1 MSNSFSAEVWLNE
14 HRWNALEEA
23 LAKQGTSIE
32 KYLQTYLVDLYQEMV
47 PEDQVKEIEAIIHQE
62 NLEDQRER
70 EARKVFSAF
79 RLLENGNARCLATES
94 SKEFLDAARL
104 LRKYLQDGAGGAE
117 AFVRKIQ
124 GGYEIPAS
132 RFMELTQE
140 RLENTGRVAGVFELD
155 FDKQLFSAINI
166 MDGWK
171 SYWFQ
176 DVSAAAY
183 HAFRKEQS
191 PKEERWQK
199 FIARLE
205 GKELTGQNLGTSLK
219 ALREL
224 QPGDLWFTDS
234 ANLVGHMLNFQVY
247 CASND
252 VLMEV
257 FGPAVKHNENGSR
270 LDIFASYDVLRQEVR
285 DHLELTLYRKDG
297 TRKKSFTY
305 ALSPSEQEL
314 LGTEMGTYCQQR
326 YEKTLNDLYAD
337 LRNQDG
343 GMPPKLNSED
353 CRLDLQRIFFED
365 DISEFQGRL
374 SFYIPV
380 TFDPDT
386 VFGTRVTLDSNDDWI
401 NLYAGFDLETGEP
414 EKFLTVVLNCSDGNE
429 FDFSYPL
436 NESEQDQLFAK
447 MEDYCQ
453 AQTGMS
459 LESYRQE
466 LLTEQEPQM

>member
-1 MSNSFSAEVWLNE
+1 MLGIIGAMEVEVEKLRAKMTETEMKTVAGMNFCKGKLE
-14 HRWNALEEA
+14 GKDVVIVRSGIGKVNAGFGS
-23 LAKQGTSIE
+23 QI
-32 KYLQTYLVDLYQEMV
+32 LVDLYQVMV
-47 PEDQVKEIEAIIHQE
+47 PAHQVKEIEAIIHQE
-62 NLEDQRER
+62 NLENQRER

-155 FDKQLFSAINI
+155 FDKQSFSAVNI

-176 DVSAAAY
+176 DISAAAY
-183 HAFRKEQS
+183 HAFRKEHS
-191 PKEERWQK
+191 SKEERWQK
-199 FIARLE
+199 FMARIE
-205 GKELTGQNLGTSLK
+205 RKELTDQDLNTSLQ

-224 QPGDLWFTDS
+224 HPGDLWFTDS

-257 FGPAVKHNENGSR
+257 FGPAVKHNEDGSR
-270 LDIFASYDVLRQEVR
+270 LDIYASYDALRREVR
-285 DHLELTLYRKDG
+285 DHLDLILYRKG
-297 TRKKSFTY
+297 GAWKKTFTY

-314 LGTEMGTYCQQR
+314 VGAEMETYCEAR
-326 YEKTLNDLYAD
+326 YEDTLNGLYAE
-337 LRNQDG
+337 RCYQNG
-343 GMPPKLNSED
+343 GTPPELDIGE

-374 SFYIPV
+374 SFYMPV
-380 TFDPDT
+380 TK
-386 VFGTRVTLDSNDDWI
+386 
-401 NLYAGFDLETGEP
+401 E
-414 EKFLTVVLNCSDGNE
+414 
-429 FDFSYPL
+429 
-436 NESEQDQLFAK
+436 
-447 MEDYCQ
+447 
-453 AQTGMS
+453 
-459 LESYRQE
+459 
-466 LLTEQEPQM
+466 

>member
-140 RLENTGRVAGVFELD
+140 RLENTGRVAGVFEPD
-155 FDKQLFSAINI
+155 FDKQSFSAVNI

-183 HAFRKEQS
+183 HAFRKEHS
-191 PKEERWQK
+191 SKEERWKK
-199 FIARLE
+199 FVARLE
-205 GKELTGQNLGTSLK
+205 GKELTDRELCASLK

-224 QPGDLWFTDS
+224 RSGDLWFTDS
-234 ANLVGHMLNFQVY
+234 AKRVGHMLDFQVY
-247 CASND
+247 CASEE
-252 VLMEV
+252 VSMEV
-257 FGPAVKHNENGSR
+257 FGPAVKHNEAGSR
-270 LDIFASYDVLRQEVR
+270 LDIYASYDAVRQEVR
-285 DHLELTLYRKDG
+285 NQLELILYRKGG
-297 TRKKSFTY
+297 TWKKSFTY
-305 ALSPSEQEL
+305 DLSPSEQEL
-314 LGTEMGTYCQQR
+314 VGAEMETYCEAR
-326 YEKTLNDLYAD
+326 YEDTLNGLYAE
-337 LRNQDG
+337 RCYQNG
-343 GMPPKLNSED
+343 GTPPELDIGE

-365 DISEFQGRL
+365 DISESQGKL
-374 SFYIPV
+374 SFYVPV
-380 TFDPDT
+380 TFDPDA
-386 VFGTRVTLDSNDDWI
+386 VFGTRVTL
-401 NLYAGFDLETGEP
+401 
-414 EKFLTVVLNCSDGNE
+414 
-429 FDFSYPL
+429 
-436 NESEQDQLFAK
+436 
-447 MEDYCQ
+447 
-453 AQTGMS
+453 S
-459 LESYRQE
+459 LIHI
-466 LLTEQEPQM
+466 

>member
-1 MSNSFSAEVWLNE
+1 M
-14 HRWNALEEA
+14 
-23 LAKQGTSIE
+23 
-32 KYLQTYLVDLYQEMV
+32 
-47 PEDQVKEIEAIIHQE
+47 
-62 NLEDQRER
+62 
-70 EARKVFSAF
+70 
-79 RLLENGNARCLATES
+79 
-94 SKEFLDAARL
+94 
-104 LRKYLQDGAGGAE
+104 
-117 AFVRKIQ
+117 
-124 GGYEIPAS
+124 
-132 RFMELTQE
+132 
-140 RLENTGRVAGVFELD
+140 
-155 FDKQLFSAINI
+155 
-166 MDGWK
+166 
-171 SYWFQ
+171 
-176 DVSAAAY
+176 
-183 HAFRKEQS
+183 
-191 PKEERWQK
+191 
-199 FIARLE
+199 
-205 GKELTGQNLGTSLK
+205 
-219 ALREL
+219 
-224 QPGDLWFTDS
+224 
-234 ANLVGHMLNFQVY
+234 NFQVY

-270 LDIFASYDVLRQEVR
+270 LDIFASYDVLRQEVL
-285 DHLELTLYRKDG
+285 DHLDLILYRKG
-297 TRKKSFTY
+297 GAWKKSFTY

-343 GMPPKLNSED
+343 GMPPKLNSGD

-365 DISEFQGRL
+365 DISEFQGKL
-374 SFYIPV
+374 SFYVPV
-380 TFDPDT
+380 TFDPDA
-386 VFGTRVTLDSNDDWI
+386 VFGTRVTLDSNDDWV

-414 EKFLTVVLNCSDGNE
+414 EKFLTVVLNCRDGNE

>member
-47 PEDQVKEIEAIIHQE
+47 PEDQVKEIEAIIQQE
-62 NLEDQRER
+62 NLEAQRER
-70 EARKVFSAF
+70 EARRVFSAF
-79 RLLENGNARCLATES
+79 RLLEGGKDRCLVTES
-94 SKEFLDAARL
+94 SKEFLDVARL
-104 LRKYLQDGAGGAE
+104 LRKYQQEGAGGAE
-117 AFVRKIQ
+117 VFARKINES
-124 GGYEIPAS
+124 YEIPMS
-132 RFMELTQE
+132 RFEELTQE

-155 FDKQLFSAINI
+155 FDKQSFSAVSI

-171 SYWFQ
+171 SYWFK

-183 HAFRKEQS
+183 HAFRKDHCS
-191 PKEERWQK
+191 KEERWQK
-199 FIARLE
+199 FTARLE
-205 GKELTGQNLGTSLK
+205 GKELTDRDLGTSLK
-219 ALREL
+219 GLREL

-234 ANLVGHMLNFQVY
+234 AKCVGHMLKFPVFCTNNEV
-247 CASND
+247 S
-252 VLMEV
+252 MEV
-257 FGPAVKHNENGSR
+257 FGPEVKHNEAGSGLR
-270 LDIFASYDVLRQEVR
+270 IYANYDALRQEVQ
-285 DHLELTLYRKDG
+285 DHLELILYRKG
-297 TRKKSFTY
+297 GAWKKSFTY
-305 ALSPSEQEL
+305 ALSPYEHEL
-314 LGTEMGTYCQQR
+314 VATEMETYCAVR
-326 YEKTLNDLYAD
+326 YEDTLNGLYAEQCY
-337 LRNQDG
+337 QDG
-343 GMPPKLNSED
+343 GILPELDGGN
-353 CRLDLQRIFFED
+353 CRLDLGRISFED
-365 DISEFQGRL
+365 DISELHGKLF
-374 SFYIPV
+374 FYVPV
-380 TFDPDT
+380 TFDPDA

-414 EKFLTVVLNCSDGNE
+414 EKFLTVVLNCGDGSE

-436 NESEQDQLFAK
+436 NESEREQLLEK